1 MMSRSLPHDLG
12 PRLRAHAALLRDLRD
27 DHLAVLPHDAIEALT
42 LLAAASDR
50 MADAHETALGVGVEA
65 RQAEAVRLAL
75 LGRHGHPGRGES
87 PPGMPEDA
95 AHGVPRL
102 MQRLMQRPAPV
113 PVVPRPRAFGSNAHA
128 AEVLP
133 FRRATAAVPVLFAHE
148 TAGGDTP

>member
-75 LGRHGHPGRGES
+75 LGRHGHPAGRGES

-102 MQRLMQRPAPV
+102 MQRPAPV
-113 PVVPRPRAFGSNAHA
+113 PVVPRPA

-148 TAGGDTP
+148 TIEGDAS